1 MKKLNLLILML
12 FLCGSLT
19 ASGNPKHIHLKKP
32 LNLSDISDIQDKSET
47 ECDLCGCYMGLEP
60 NFDKNQIGLRYY
72 TFKFYTPGHTETS
85 EEQLLDHPGHGT
97 KESTEYY
104 NNVELYGRI
113 YLSPKTRIIFGIPF
127 SFNDID
133 NKALNGV
140 GDLRVLAQYNVYNT
154 DMSGMTNFWQ
164 RVFLGGGMKF
174 PTGVYNK
181 QLIYGVVEPHFQPGT
196 GSLDFLFTGLY
207 IAKLEKIGLGW
218 RNDIVY
224 TLNTTNKN
232 DYKFANRFNWAST
245 FSYDIVTSTLNILP
259 KAGIYLETA
268 SPDQLNGADAEGSG
282 GTVWM
287 ATMGVDITYKMLSM
301 DFDYQLPMIQN
312 FIGEQAENDYRF
324 FIGMGY
330 SF

>member
-1 MKKLNLLILML
+1 L
-12 FLCGSLT
+12 FT
-19 ASGNPKHIHLKKP
+19 AVLVSVHTEAKSNPDHNHFRNP
-32 LNLSDISDIQDKSET
+32 EELSDITDLSDAQ
-47 ECDLCGCYMGLEP
+47 CDLCGCYMGLEP

-72 TFKFYTPGHTETS
+72 TFKFNNEAAPATDDP
-85 EEQLLDHPGHGT
+85 LLDHDPEPG
-97 KESTEYY
+97 KASTEYY

-113 YLSPKTRIIFGIPF
+113 YINLKTRILFGMPF
-127 SFNDID
+127 SFNEID

-140 GDLRVLAQYNVYNT
+140 GDLRVLGQYNVYNT
-154 DMSGMTNFWQ
+154 DIDGMTTFWQ
-164 RVFLGGGMKF
+164 RVFLGGGLKF

-181 QLIYGVVEPHFQPGT
+181 QLVFGETEPHFQPGT
-196 GSLDFLFTGLY
+196 GSLDFLFTGLW

-224 TLNTTNKN
+224 TLNTANKN

-245 FSYDIVTSTLNILP
+245 FSFDIITSSVNILP

-268 SPDQLNGADAEGSG
+268 KQDQNNGVDAEGSG

-287 ATMGVDITYKMLSM
+287 GTMGIDFTYNMFSV
-301 DFDYQLPMIQN
+301 DFDYQLPISQN
-312 FIGEQAENDYRF
+312 FIGVQPKNDYRF
-324 FIGMGY
+324 FVGMGY